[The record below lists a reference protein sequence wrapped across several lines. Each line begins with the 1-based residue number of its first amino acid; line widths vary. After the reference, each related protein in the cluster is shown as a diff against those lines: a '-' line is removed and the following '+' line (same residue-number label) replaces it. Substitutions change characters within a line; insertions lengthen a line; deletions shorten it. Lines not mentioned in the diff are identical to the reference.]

1 MAFCNSCGASLAPG
15 IRFCNKCGAAI
26 LASSPPPNVAT
37 PVMAGSTIPA
47 ASVPAASTGQGS
59 GALKVILIVVGVIVL
74 LGILSLGSVA
84 FFAWRIAQRAHV
96 RQDGNNVKVETPF
109 GNVETTQDP
118 HDAARNLGVEIYPGA
133 EVLKDGSASASF
145 GGVHTASVS
154 SESTD
159 SVDKITSFYKAKF
172 PNAMVTSS
180 DAGRST
186 IIAKDHKSMITINI
200 EAEGGKTKIQ
210 ITNVFRKS
218 DAADSS
224 SN

>member
-26 LASSPPPNVAT
+26 LASSPAPNVAT

-47 ASVPAASTGQGS
+47 ASVPAANAGQGS

-84 FFAWRIAQRAHV
+84 FFAWRIAQHAHV

-133 EVLKDGSASASF
+133 EVLKDGSASATF
-145 GGVHTASVS
+145 AGVHTASVS

-159 SVDKITSFYKAKF
+159 SVDKVASFYKGKF

-180 DAGRST
+180 DAGRCT
-186 IIAKDHKSMITINI
+186 IIANDRKSMITINI